1 MNAHSYFLVSGILF
15 GVLALVHVVRVI
27 DGWTFTLGPYA
38 VPMAASVVAILVT
51 GVLSFFGFKLSR
63 QKA

>member
-1 MNAHSYFLVSGILF
+1 MNAHSYFLVSGVLF
-15 GVLALVHVVRVI
+15 GLLALIHVVRIV

-38 VPMAASVVAILVT
+38 VPMAGSVVAILIL
-51 GVLSFFGFKLSR
+51 GALSIFGLKLSR